1 MISGSLIVTHPD
13 GHKRLFPLGIH
24 GIRIGSAS
32 DNDIVISG
40 PGVLPYHAM
49 ISCERHD
56 VPVIYISSGALPHR
70 TRTASSLPQALRS
83 GAIVPIGQFMLAYQA
98 VDLNAGQISEPIIR
112 QEATETSKVIINT
125 ADTPAAEKHADI
137 PLLQRWLVHS
147 ARPKPRQLSPLVRSI
162 ALS

>member
-1 MISGSLIVTHPD
+1 MVSGSLIITYPE

-56 VPVIYISSGALPHR
+56 MPVIYISSGALPHR
-70 TRTASSLPQALRS
+70 TRTASSLPQALRPGS
-83 GAIVPIGQFMLAYQA
+83 IVPVGQFMLTYQA
-98 VDLNAGQISEPIIR
+98 VDLNAGQIVEPITR
-112 QEATETSKVIINT
+112 QAAVEIPAAIINT
-125 ADTPAAEKHADI
+125 ADAPTAEKHSGI

-147 ARPKPRQLSPLVRSI
+147 ARPKPRQLSPLVRTA
-162 ALS
+162 ALP